1 MRLPLLAFR
10 ALAPA
15 ATLAAIPVVIPV
27 AALAEAFQRPIPQPQ
42 TAQAEL
48 SYFATSVL
56 LLLALVAV
64 QWLVNRR

>member
-1 MRLPLLAFR
+1 MRLSL
-10 ALAPA
+10 LAPA
-15 ATLAAIPVVIPV
+15 VTLATSPV

-48 SYFATSVL
+48 SYFATSIL